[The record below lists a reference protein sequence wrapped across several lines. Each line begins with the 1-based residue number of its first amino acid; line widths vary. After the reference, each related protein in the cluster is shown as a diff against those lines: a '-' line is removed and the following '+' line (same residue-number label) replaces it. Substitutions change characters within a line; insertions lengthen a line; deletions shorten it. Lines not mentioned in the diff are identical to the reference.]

1 MKQKILAAVLAL
13 MMVVSVMQPFYVS
26 AEEGDEEASSVVA
39 AEEAEASDEVAEP
52 AAEEGL
58 EETVEDT
65 TDESSPVYA
74 VAASANATEVTA
86 GDTVSL
92 SASVTVDGTEVTD
105 LEGEGLYLWWW
116 TDVWAADHA
125 SGNSDSVYS
134 NYDNGSGYSLSADVT
149 LPSTGTYYIAAELQD
164 SGWNRLAIV
173 YVTITVSA
181 AEVEVEMSDLT
192 ASLTN
197 PDFETG
203 DSTGWTLNGFYEVKT
218 DSWASNNTTSML
230 NLWLSDSEAVEGSAS
245 YTVALTAGT
254 YQFGFDTSG
263 SASGSSLIYTVTAGD
278 TVLADSTAVDV
289 TSGWD
294 VWVTNTTAE
303 FTLTEET
310 EVTFTL
316 SGTVAAG
323 DWGYLDNLTL
333 SGTGSVVEAEAEMTD
348 LTASLTNPDF
358 ETGDSTG
365 WTLTGFSSITTDSWA
380 SNNTTYMLS
389 LWLSDSE
396 AVEGSA
402 SYTVALTAGTYQ
414 FGFDTSGSASGSSL
428 IYTVTAG
435 DTVLADSTAVD
446 VTSGWDVWV
455 TNTTAEFTLT
465 EETEVTFT
473 LSGTVAAGDWG
484 YLDNLTLSGTGS
496 VVEDDT
502 SVEAD
507 INVDKVSSLTEDFI
521 MGMDISSIIS
531 EFNSGVVYYDF
542 DGNKIDNITDFCKFL
557 AECGVTTIRV
567 RVWNDPYDSD
577 GNGYGGG
584 NNDVATAVKIAQG
597 CAAAGLR
604 MLVDFHYSDFW
615 ADPGKYDAPKAWE
628 GMTVDEK
635 AEALYDFTEE
645 ALNEIAATGVTI
657 WGVQVGNETT
667 GGIAGVSNS
676 DLEGMCTLFSAG
688 AAAIRAVSE
697 TIGQDIKVVIHVT
710 NPEKSRLTQWAGY
723 LDTYDVDYDVLA
735 TSYYPYWH
743 GTFANL
749 QSQMEAVQNTYG
761 KDVMVAETSYAY
773 TLDDTDGHDNTVR
786 VGNNDTGM
794 SWAYTVQG
802 QASFIRDLIEA
813 VSDAGGLG
821 VFYWESAWITVGDT
835 TGLEGDEYDAQVTAN
850 KVLWEKYGSGW
861 ASSFA
866 AEYDPDDAGVWYGG
880 SAIDNQ
886 AMFAADGTPLASIN
900 VWNYVKTG
908 AYSNTVSVDDIE
920 AVSESIVIG
929 DSYTL
934 PETVTV
940 TYNSGAVA
948 ESVVW
953 NEDDVAAIDT
963 GVQGTYVVSGTVTLS
978 REVNSG
984 DYAGET
990 TVSTTYTLT
999 VKGVNLIGDDWSFE
1013 NGGDNFSGLGSNG
1026 TKISNEDPY
1035 DGTYALHWYLSSAA
1049 TSNVTYLGEN
1059 QEGITLEPG
1068 VYSFEAY
1075 AQGYAGDTVT
1085 LSVLNH
1091 DSGETIAT
1099 GEAVTLTG
1107 WAAWATPTVTFTV
1120 TETTTVD
1127 LGITIVFQAGGWG
1140 TVDCMYLSQTGELT
1154 AALDLTELEA
1164 IVAQANALTESDYT
1178 ADSWSA
1184 LADLL
1189 DEADAI
1195 LNGETDGLTQD
1206 DIDELVANITAAIQ
1220 ALVEQT
1226 TDPSTPD
1233 TDTDTDAT
1241 LLSTPELTGVSS
1253 GTDGVTVTWEAVE
1266 GAEQYVV
1273 LRRTAD
1279 SEDGWEAIGATY
1291 GTSYTDTDVISGQ
1304 TYYYTVACLDADGNL
1319 ASDYD
1324 DVGLSICWNASDTDD
1339 SDTGSSSST
1348 SSSGSSSSGSSSGS
1362 SSSSSSSSGSAK
1374 TGDSSMS
1381 LAVLA
1386 AMMALAAAAFVALLV
1401 SPKKHRQ
1408 K

>member
-1 MKQKILAAVLAL
+1 MKRRILSAVLAF
-13 MMVVSVMQPFYVS
+13 MMVFSIMQPLSAS
-26 AEEGDEEASSVVA
+26 AEEVSEDESAAVA
-39 AEEAEASDEVAEP
+39 VEEM
-52 AAEEGL
+52 
-58 EETVEDT
+58 ETNADATAEDT
-65 TDESSPVYA
+65 AEDSDPVYA
-74 VAASANATEVTA
+74 VTASADATEVTA

-92 SASVTVDGTEVTD
+92 SATVTVDGAEVAD
-105 LEGEGLYLWWW
+105 LEAQGLYLWWY
-116 TDVWAADHA
+116 TDIWDVGHTA
-125 SGNSDSVYS
+125 GNSDAVYS
-134 NYDNGSGYSLSADVT
+134 SYDNNSGYSLSADVT
-149 LPSTGTYYIAAELQD
+149 LPSEGTYYIAAKLQD
-164 SGWNRLAIV
+164 SDYADLTEAV
-173 YVTITVSA
+173 YITITVSA
-181 AEVEVEMSDLT
+181 AEVEVEMADLT

-203 DSTGWTLNGFYEVKT
+203 DSTGWTLSGFSSVTT

-230 NLWLSDSEAVEGSAS
+230 KLWLSDDEAVEGSAS
-245 YTVALTAGT
+245 YAVALTAGT
-254 YQFGFDTSG
+254 YQFGFDLSG
-263 SASGSSLIYTVTAGD
+263 AASSSGLSYTVTADD
-278 TVLADSTAVDV
+278 TVLVNSTAVDN
-289 TSGWD
+289 TTGWD
-294 VWVTNTTAE
+294 VWATCATAE
-303 FTLTEET
+303 FTLTEDT

-316 SGTVAAG
+316 SGTVPAG
-323 DWGYLDNLTL
+323 YWGYLDNLTL
-333 SGTGSVVEAEAEMTD
+333 A
-348 LTASLTNPDF
+348 
-358 ETGDSTG
+358 
-365 WTLTGFSSITTDSWA
+365 
-380 SNNTTYMLS
+380 
-389 LWLSDSE
+389 
-396 AVEGSA
+396 
-402 SYTVALTAGTYQ
+402 
-414 FGFDTSGSASGSSL
+414 
-428 IYTVTAG
+428 
-435 DTVLADSTAVD
+435 
-446 VTSGWDVWV
+446 
-455 TNTTAEFTLT
+455 
-465 EETEVTFT
+465 
-473 LSGTVAAGDWG
+473 
-484 YLDNLTLSGTGS
+484 GTGS

-502 SVEAD
+502 SIEAD
-507 INVDKVSSLTEDFI
+507 INVDKVSSLTDDFI

-542 DGNKIDNITDFCKFL
+542 DGNKIDNISDFCKFL

-597 CAAAGLR
+597 CADAGLS

-635 AEALYDFTEE
+635 AEALYDFTKE

-676 DLEGMCTLFSAG
+676 NLEGMCTLFSAG
-688 AAAIRAVSE
+688 AAAIREVSD

-723 LDTYDVDYDVLA
+723 LKTYDVDYDVLA

-749 QSQMEAVQNTYG
+749 QSQMKAVQETYG
-761 KDVMVAETSYAY
+761 KEVMVAETSYAY

-835 TGLEGDEYDAQVTAN
+835 TGLEGDEYDAQVAAN
-850 KVLWEKYGSGW
+850 KVLWEEYGSGW
-861 ASSFA
+861 ASSYA

-908 AYSNTVSVDDIE
+908 AYSNTVSVDEIE
-920 AVSESIVIG
+920 AISERIVIG
-929 DSYTL
+929 DNYTL

-963 GVQGTYVVSGTVTLS
+963 NVQGTYVVSGTVTLS
-978 REVNSG
+978 KEVNSG
-984 DYAGET
+984 DYAGES

-1035 DGTYALHWYLSSAA
+1035 DGTYALHWYLTSSA
-1049 TSNVTYLGEN
+1049 TSKVTYLGEN

-1068 VYSFEAY
+1068 IYTFEAV
-1075 AQGYAGDTVT
+1075 AQGYAGDAVT

-1107 WAAWATPTVTFTV
+1107 WAVWATPTVTFTV
-1120 TETTTVD
+1120 TESTTVD

-1154 AALDLTELEA
+1154 ATLDMTALES
-1164 IVAQANALTESDYT
+1164 IVAEAEALNEEDYT
-1178 ADSWSA
+1178 EESWAENYSMIQYY
-1184 LADLL
+1184 LK
-1189 DEADAI
+1189 
-1195 LNGETDGLTQD
+1195 T
-1206 DIDELVANITAAIQ
+1206 ANNI
-1220 ALVEQT
+1220 
-1226 TDPSTPD
+1226 
-1233 TDTDTDAT
+1233 
-1241 LLSTPELTGVSS
+1241 LSTDVDTLIE
-1253 GTDGVTVTWEAVE
+1253 DGVDQEYIDQLVTWMTNTISKLVP
-1266 GAEQYVV
+1266 AE
-1273 LRRTAD
+1273 T
-1279 SEDGWEAIGATY
+1279 T
-1291 GTSYTDTDVISGQ
+1291 T
-1304 TYYYTVACLDADGNL
+1304 LDM
-1319 ASDYD
+1319 
-1324 DVGLSICWNASDTDD
+1324 T
-1339 SDTGSSSST
+1339 
-1348 SSSGSSSSGSSSGS
+1348 
-1362 SSSSSSSSGSAK
+1362 
-1374 TGDSSMS
+1374 
-1381 LAVLA
+1381 
-1386 AMMALAAAAFVALLV
+1386 
-1401 SPKKHRQ
+1401 
-1408 K
+1408 